1 MKNKN
6 KFMLKILPLAL
17 IFVLFLC
24 ILNVVK
30 VQCTELNDNIRCGD
44 IDKNGDINISDGV
57 ILKKYLAHV
66 AGITV
71 DKFVGDVNADGEIDI
86 SDAVILIKFLSGM
99 DINLGID
106 SEIPTIPEKENKKL
120 VAYFSATGTTK
131 KLAEQTAQIL
141 DADLYEITPQNP
153 YSSEDLNYN
162 NSDSRANIEQNDE
175 NARPVILGSIQ
186 NIKQYDLIILAYP
199 IWWGQAP
206 KIIYTFLE
214 SYDFSNKTILPFC
227 TSGSSSIGN
236 SAKNLEKCCNNT
248 TKWLEG
254 KRLSA
259 NMSTQELQQWI
270 HSFGINDAKPEVQS
284 TTNSTIKPEDATNK
298 EEQTL
303 KISFGQYQLEAI
315 FEKNSS
321 ADAFKELLKK
331 APITI
336 NMSDYGNFEKVGSLE
351 TTLPRN
357 DMQITAKPGDIILYQ
372 GNSITIYYDTNT
384 WNFTRLAK
392 IKDSENLKEKLGDG
406 AVLVTFSLN
415 K

>member
-1 MKNKN
+1 MKDKN

-86 SDAVILIKFLSGM
+86 SDAVILMKFLSGM

-175 NARPVILGSIQ
+175 NARPVILGSVQ
-186 NIKQYDLIILAYP
+186 NIKQYDLIILAYA
-199 IWWGQAP
+199 GG
-206 KIIYTFLE
+206 II
-214 SYDFSNKTILPFC
+214 
-227 TSGSSSIGN
+227 G
-236 SAKNLEKCCNNT
+236 
-248 TKWLEG
+248 
-254 KRLSA
+254 
-259 NMSTQELQQWI
+259 
-270 HSFGINDAKPEVQS
+270 
-284 TTNSTIKPEDATNK
+284 
-298 EEQTL
+298 
-303 KISFGQYQLEAI
+303 
-315 FEKNSS
+315 
-321 ADAFKELLKK
+321 
-331 APITI
+331 
-336 NMSDYGNFEKVGSLE
+336 
-351 TTLPRN
+351 
-357 DMQITAKPGDIILYQ
+357 
-372 GNSITIYYDTNT
+372 
-384 WNFTRLAK
+384 
-392 IKDSENLKEKLGDG
+392 
-406 AVLVTFSLN
+406 LN
-415 K
+415 

>member
-1 MKNKN
+1 MKDKN

-86 SDAVILIKFLSGM
+86 SDAVILMKFLSGM

-175 NARPVILGSIQ
+175 NARPVILGSVQ
-186 NIKQYDLIILAYP
+186 NIKQYDLIILA
-199 IWWGQAP
+199 
-206 KIIYTFLE
+206 
-214 SYDFSNKTILPFC
+214 
-227 TSGSSSIGN
+227 
-236 SAKNLEKCCNNT
+236 
-248 TKWLEG
+248 
-254 KRLSA
+254 
-259 NMSTQELQQWI
+259 
-270 HSFGINDAKPEVQS
+270 
-284 TTNSTIKPEDATNK
+284 
-298 EEQTL
+298 
-303 KISFGQYQLEAI
+303 
-315 FEKNSS
+315 
-321 ADAFKELLKK
+321 
-331 APITI
+331 
-336 NMSDYGNFEKVGSLE
+336 
-351 TTLPRN
+351 
-357 DMQITAKPGDIILYQ
+357 
-372 GNSITIYYDTNT
+372 
-384 WNFTRLAK
+384 
-392 IKDSENLKEKLGDG
+392 
-406 AVLVTFSLN
+406 
-415 K
+415 